1 MKNELKRLF
10 SATTDEVTY
19 KKEII
24 THVILLLI
32 FVLPIIFTYFGLII
46 PYKSIR
52 FIIAVIIF
60 IDFYPC
66 MIFCGIRML
75 HISDNREKLK
85 HNKGIKKGKLP
96 TIKYSYKAIL
106 YWLENAIIP
115 DTLYIVSNRNE
126 HHCLEISF
134 EVNGFNKP
142 FVNKKYFFDH
152 DEMVS
157 ISNIEKML
165 EQNEIIDKDGY
176 IAIEGITDYNNP
188 SLFQKILNEINYKE
202 SF

>member
-1 MKNELKRLF
+1 MKRLF
-10 SATTDEVTY
+10 SAATDEMTY

-24 THVILLLI
+24 TLVILLLI
-32 FVLPIIFTYFGLII
+32 FVLPIIFTYFGLT
-46 PYKSIR
+46 PHKSIR
-52 FIIAVIIF
+52 FIIAVIMF

-85 HNKGIKKGKLP
+85 HNKGKKKGKFP

-134 EVNGFNKP
+134 EVIGFNKP
-142 FVNKKYFFDH
+142 FVNKKYLFDH

-165 EQNEIIDKDGY
+165 EQNEIMIRMD
-176 IAIEGITDYNNP
+176 I
-188 SLFQKILNEINYKE
+188 
-202 SF
+202 